1 MTHRGLGHGPF
12 SPEFHAASELV
23 GRKWTGAIIYA
34 IFHGRCRFAEIAAV
48 IPGLSD
54 RLLDERLKELVR
66 HGILEKQITDTEA
79 RPVYRLTDKG
89 LALRGVLIALYA
101 WAIKWPDTEQ
111 P

>member
-1 MTHRGLGHGPF
+1 MAHNSIGHGPF

-34 IFHGRCRFAEIAAV
+34 IFNGKTRFAEIAAV

-66 HGILEKQITDTEA
+66 HGILEKQSSEGEA
-79 RPVYRLTDKG
+79 KPGYHLTRKG

-101 WAIKWPDTEQ
+101 WAINWPETE
-111 P
+111 